1 MWGAEVKDVVKV
13 VEEMLE
19 YVDFCGEL
27 KWNRQDYSYEGPIQ
41 I

>member
-19 YVDFCGEL
+19 YVDFFGEL
-27 KWNRQDYSYEGPIQ
+27 KRNRQDYSYEGPVQ